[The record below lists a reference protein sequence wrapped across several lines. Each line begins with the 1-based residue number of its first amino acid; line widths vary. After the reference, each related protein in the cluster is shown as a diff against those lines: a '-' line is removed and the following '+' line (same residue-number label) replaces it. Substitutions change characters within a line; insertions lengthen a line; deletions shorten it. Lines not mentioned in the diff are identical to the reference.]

1 MSNDDQR
8 EQTAAATEGQIAH
21 AEAVHVHQGG
31 IGRAAARHITV
42 TEGGIGLARGDTIS
56 VTNGGVTVLV
66 AQQARLDGANVVFVV
81 AREVSGEA
89 RILVDLRA
97 AVVVGGIVGSV
108 LGLVSW
114 ITTRRRS

>member
-8 EQTAAATEGQIAH
+8 QQTTAATEGQIAH

-31 IGRAAARHITV
+31 IGRADARQITV

-56 VTNGGVTVLV
+56 VTNGGVTVVV
-66 AQQARLDGANVVFVV
+66 ARQARLDGATVVFVA

-89 RILVDLRA
+89 RILLDLRA
-97 AVVVGGIVGSV
+97 AVVVGGIVGGV
-108 LGLVSW
+108 LGLVRW
-114 ITTRRRS
+114 ITTRQQQ